1 MSGGGTTLPQ
11 PPLLPGEPAD
21 ADRHPGRVLHPAP
34 RPEFAP
40 EFSPELGPE
49 FGPKCRVEAAEDVP
63 ADLDRLL
70 RPLFRSAGPDGG
82 VAVVVIRGDERTV
95 ACRGH
100 SDRSGRHPVRAD
112 TRFEL
117 GSVTKTFTGLLLAEM
132 AARGEVRYD
141 DPIDRYLPAN
151 AVPGYPHERPITLL
165 HLATHT
171 SGLPRLPVGLL
182 PAAAPRW
189 FTRPYATFGPT
200 HLLDALSRTP
210 VRGTPGTQV
219 RYSNLGSGLLGLLL
233 ANAAGQRYDDLLATR
248 VCGPLGLL
256 DTSSGPG
263 REDVSGYRRGRRVPS
278 FRLPALPGA
287 SALRSTADD
296 MLRYL
301 QAHLSLDAVPL
312 PERAD
317 AAALRTAL
325 GEVRR
330 PRVGRRRGGT
340 RLCVGWNQWAPG
352 GVLGAGQGG
361 GGADGAGGEAGAI
374 GSVGE
379 LAAVDAVGVPAA
391 GEGAEE
397 LVFQVGS
404 TRGFSTFVGFS
415 PRAQVGLAVLAGAWT
430 GVRVLRGRGIVQGA
444 YETLRTLAAQRG
456 TAIGTVTGTEA
467 AEG

>member
-1 MSGGGTTLPQ
+1 MPGAPA
-11 PPLLPGEPAD
+11 LLGEPGD
-21 ADRHPGRVLHPAP
+21 
-34 RPEFAP
+34 
-40 EFSPELGPE
+40 
-49 FGPKCRVEAAEDVP
+49 AEDVP

-82 VAVVVIRGDERTV
+82 VAVVVIRGEERTV
-95 ACRGH
+95 ACRGQ
-100 SDRSGRHPVRAD
+100 SDHPGRHPVRAD

-171 SGLPRLPVGLL
+171 SGLPRLPVGLR

-189 FTRPYATFGPT
+189 FTRPCATFGST
-200 HLLDALSRTP
+200 HLLGALPRTP

-219 RYSNLGSGLLGLLL
+219 RYSNLGCGLLGLLL
-233 ANAAGQRYDDLLATR
+233 ANAAGQRYDDLLAAR
-248 VCGPLGLL
+248 VCGPLGLV
-256 DTSSGPG
+256 DTSCGPG
-263 REDVSGYRRGRRVPS
+263 REDVGGYRRGGRVPS

-287 SALRSTADD
+287 SAVRSTADD

-317 AAALRTAL
+317 PAVLRTAL
-325 GEVRR
+325 AEVRR

-340 RLCVGWNQWAPG
+340 RLCLGWNQRGVGGDVGGPG
-352 GVLGAGQGG
+352 D
-361 GGADGAGGEAGAI
+361 DGA
-374 GSVGE
+374 VG
-379 LAAVDAVGVPAA
+379 AA
-391 GEGAEE
+391 GEPAEGEGAVE
-397 LVFQVGS
+397 LVFQAGS
-404 TRGFSTFVGFS
+404 TRGFSAFVGFS
-415 PRAQVGLAVLAGAWT
+415 PRAQVGLAVLAGAWS
-430 GVRVLRGRGIVQGA
+430 GVRVLRDRGFVQGA

-456 TAIGTVTGTEA
+456 TAAGSA
-467 AEG
+467 AGPAAGSVVDPVVGPAAAAG